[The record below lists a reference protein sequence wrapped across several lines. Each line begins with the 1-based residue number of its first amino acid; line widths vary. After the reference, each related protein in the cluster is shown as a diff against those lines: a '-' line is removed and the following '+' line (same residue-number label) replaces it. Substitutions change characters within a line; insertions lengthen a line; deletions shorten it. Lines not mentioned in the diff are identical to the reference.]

1 MKYCTNCGA
10 QLTDDAMFCTNC
22 GTPQEEAAKKNT
34 PVDPV
39 DSVLNPGLHVLH
51 FANDPPAEYSPFSHI

>member
-10 QLTDDAMFCTNC
+10 QLQDDAKFCTNC

-34 PVDPV
+34 PVEGPKMRFV
-39 DSVLNPGLHVLH
+39 QK
-51 FANDPPAEYSPFSHI
+51 